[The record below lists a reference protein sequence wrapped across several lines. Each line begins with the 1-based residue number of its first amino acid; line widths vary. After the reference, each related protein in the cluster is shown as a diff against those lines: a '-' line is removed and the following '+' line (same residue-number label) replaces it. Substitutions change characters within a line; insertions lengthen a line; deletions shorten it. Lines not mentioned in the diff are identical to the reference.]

1 MLIVDLLYLVFLLL
15 SWPFW
20 IGRLLSPARRSL
32 LRGRMRPQLEPGGG
46 AAIWLHAV
54 SLGEVRSLGSLIAA
68 LEERGRRVV
77 LSVTTP
83 AGFAFARSEHPRLQV
98 ILSPLDLSWV
108 VRRFIDR
115 VRPQLVVFNEL
126 ELWPNWIWQ
135 LRRRRIP
142 ALVINGR
149 ISEAAFRRYRLFR
162 PALRPFLAAI
172 DAFLVQNDLYRQR
185 FLSLGIAAER
195 IAVCGNIKA
204 DEADRLARRLPPA
217 GEVRGRLR
225 LAGPARRIAVLASSH
240 EEDEEVFLPAIP
252 AVGGDFFFIV
262 VPRHVERAPAIAERL
277 RRRGVAHA
285 LFSRQRDADP
295 SLQVLIYD
303 LTGFL
308 LPIMSIAD
316 IVFMGGTFS
325 SRTGGHNLYEPAALG
340 KPVAG
345 GPHYENFPDIG
356 RDLEAGGAY
365 FRVDNGE
372 EAWRGLLAAFAGLDA
387 ARIGAAARAAVER
400 RRGSLAC
407 SLERI
412 ERYLA

>member
-1 MLIVDLLYLVFLLL
+1 MLIVDLLYLLFLLL
-15 SWPFW
+15 TCPFW
-20 IGRLLSPARRSL
+20 IGRLLSPARRSQL
-32 LRGRMRPQLEPGGG
+32 QGRLRPQLEPGGEEG
-46 AAIWLHAV
+46 AVWLHAV

-83 AGFAFARSEHPRLQV
+83 AGFAFARGEHPRLRV
-98 ILSPLDLSWV
+98 IQSPLDFSWV
-108 VRRFIDR
+108 LRRFIDR
-115 VRPQLVVFNEL
+115 VRPRLVVFNEL

-149 ISEAAFRRYRLFR
+149 ISERAFRRYRLFR
-162 PALRPFLAAI
+162 PALRPFFAAI
-172 DAFLVQNDLYRQR
+172 DGFLVQNDLYRGR
-185 FLSLGIAAER
+185 FMRLGIPGEKIAA
-195 IAVCGNIKA
+195 CGNIKA
-204 DEADRLARRLPPA
+204 DEADRLARCLPPA
-217 GEVRGRLR
+217 AEVRARLR
-225 LAGPARRIAVLASSH
+225 LAGPPRRIAVLASSH
-240 EEDEEVFLPAIP
+240 EQDEDVFLPAIP
-252 AVGGDFFFIV
+252 AAGGDFFFIV

-285 LFSRQRDADP
+285 LFSRQKGADP

-303 LTGFL
+303 LTGYL
-308 LPIMSIAD
+308 TPIMSIAD

-325 SRTGGHNLYEPAALG
+325 RRTGGHNLYEPAVLG
-340 KPVAG
+340 KPIAG

-356 RDLEAGGAY
+356 RDLEANGAY
-365 FRVDNGE
+365 IRVEGG
-372 EAWRGLLAAFAGLDA
+372 EAWRGVLAAFPGPDA
-387 ARIGAAARAAVER
+387 ARGGAAARAAVER

>member
-1 MLIVDLLYLVFLLL
+1 MLIVDLLYLLFLLL

-20 IGRLLSPARRSL
+20 IGRLLSPSRRAL
-32 LRGRMRPQLEPGGG
+32 LRGRLRPQLQPGGDG
-46 AAIWLHAV
+46 AVWLHAV

-83 AGFAFARSEHPRLQV
+83 AGFACARREHPRLAV
-98 ILSPLDLSWV
+98 LLSPLDFSWV

-115 VRPQLVVFNEL
+115 VRPRLVVFNEL
-126 ELWPNWIWQ
+126 EVWPNWTWQ

-149 ISEAAFRRYRLFR
+149 ISETAFRRYRLFR
-162 PALRPFLAAI
+162 PALRPFFAAI
-172 DAFLVQNDLYRQR
+172 DAFLVQNDLYRRR
-185 FLSLGIAAER
+185 FLRLGIPEEK

-204 DEADRLARRLPPA
+204 DEADRLARRLPPP
-217 GEVRGRLR
+217 GEVRARLR

-252 AVGGDFFFIV
+252 AAGGGFFFIV
-262 VPRHVERAPAIAERL
+262 VPRHVERAAAVAERL

-285 LFSRQRDADP
+285 LFSRQREADP
-295 SLQVLIYD
+295 SLQVLVYD
-303 LTGFL
+303 LTGYL

-325 SRTGGHNLYEPAALG
+325 PRTGGHNLYEPAALG
-340 KPVAG
+340 KPIAG

-365 FRVDNGE
+365 VRIDGGA
-372 EAWRGLLAAFAGLDA
+372 AWGRLLAAFPGLDA
-387 ARIGAAARAAVER
+387 ARMGAAARAAVER
-400 RRGSLAC
+400 RKGSLAC

-412 ERYLA
+412 EPYLA